1 MKINRDNYEPF
12 FLDYLEGNLDENYID
27 QFLDFLEQNPDLK
40 EELQLFDNIH
50 LPQEQVLFKG
60 KEQLYKPVLNDASV
74 FDMKT
79 IAFLEGDLNDEDR
92 KSFESYL
99 ALHPELQKEYE
110 LFAKTRLVA
119 DTEIKFPKKHKL
131 YKKSGTIVLMNWVA
145 RAAAVLVLVWG
156 ISSLFRSEVPIQST
170 TTNPE
175 IAAVKPLPE
184 AEVENNDREVKIQE
198 AEVHEK
204 IASTE
209 IHKPI
214 GEQKQFPVGAA
225 QKSVANTTSAERD
238 LTSLETI
245 APLLAQLEP
254 EPAENQ
260 LAVSRS
266 IDLTKLNDPQNIMT
280 LDEFL
285 ASRAKK
291 IGNEGWLSAQRILR
305 TGLGVASEL
314 SGERIGYSTK
324 GGKIS
329 SLEFESKLMAFSI
342 PLQKK

>member
-1 MKINRDNYEPF
+1 MKITRDNYEPF

-50 LPQEQVLFKG
+50 LPQEQVLFKE

-74 FDMKT
+74 FEMKT
-79 IAFLEGDLNDEDR
+79 IAFLEGDLDAEDR
-92 KSFESYL
+92 KSFESYM

-156 ISSLFRSEVPIQST
+156 ISSLFRSEVQTTST
-170 TTNPE
+170 TINPE

-184 AEVENNDREVKIQE
+184 TEIKNNDREVKIQE

-204 IASTE
+204 IASAE

-214 GEQKQFPVGAA
+214 GEQKQSPIKSG
-225 QKSVANTTSAERD
+225 QKSAENATSAERD
-238 LTSLETI
+238 LTTLETI

-285 ASRAKK
+285 VSRAKK
-291 IGNEGWLSAQRILR
+291 IGNEGLFSAQRILR
-305 TGLGVASEL
+305 TGLNVASEL
-314 SGERIGYSTK
+314 SGDRIGYSTK
-324 GGKIS
+324 DGKIR
-329 SLEFESKLMAFSI
+329 SLEFESKLMAFSV
-342 PLQKK
+342 PL

>member
-92 KSFESYL
+92 KSFESYM

-119 DTEIKFPKKHKL
+119 DTEIKFPHKQKL

-156 ISSLFRSEVPIQST
+156 ISSLFRSEVQT
-170 TTNPE
+170 TSPTKNPE
-175 IAAVKPLPE
+175 IATVKPLPE
-184 AEVENNDREVKIQE
+184 TEIKNNDREVKIQE

-204 IASTE
+204 IASAE
-209 IHKPI
+209 NYKPI
-214 GEQKQFPVGAA
+214 GEQKQTPIGSW
-225 QKSVANTTSAERD
+225 QKSAANEASAERD

-245 APLLAQLEP
+245 APLLAQLET
-254 EPAENQ
+254 EPGENQ

-291 IGNEGWLSAQRILR
+291 IGNEGLFSAQRILR